1 MKKTLTMV
9 LAFALIFALGIGAT
23 LAWLTATSG
32 EVKNTFT
39 IGDINIELKEHE
51 YDPDTKDLLETEVTG
66 NDNYKYV
73 PGDTLP
79 KDPFVRVKAGSEDCW
94 LFVKVTETNNK
105 VAVGA
110 TSINVI
116 NYTVDTSVWTL
127 VPGQTNV
134 WYKKVSANDVATEAK
149 TYSILSGNQVTV
161 NQNVTKDMVTGLT
174 KNKAALTFE
183 AYAIQSANLKTA
195 DNATVTTAEQAWAVL
210 NPTNP

>member
-23 LAWLTATSG
+23 LAWLTATSDT
-32 EVKNTFT
+32 VTNTFT

-51 YDPDTKDLLETEVTG
+51 YDPDTKDLLETEVTE

-94 LFVKVTETNNK
+94 LFVKVTESNNT

-110 TSINVI
+110 TSVKVI
-116 NYTVDTSVWTL
+116 EYAVDTSVWEK

-134 WYKKVSANDVATEAK
+134 WFKKVSANDVATAAK
-149 TYSILSGNQVTV
+149 TYSILSNNQVTV
-161 NQNVTKDMVTGLT
+161 SEKVTKDMVAGLT
-174 KNKAALTFE
+174 TNKAALTFE
-183 AYAIQSANLKTA
+183 AYAIQSANLKDA
-195 DNATVTTAEQAWAVL
+195 DNAPVTTAEAAWAVL
-210 NPTNP
+210 NP